1 MTDWMTAD
9 LTFERL
15 SPRHRD
21 CLRLVYRRKRTK
33 EIAALLGLSPGTVS
47 GYCNEAIRILG
58 ARDRIDAAER
68 FAAHEGVDVAAPA
81 PAASGDV
88 DAAPAPF
95 SSGYPTVAAPSDR
108 HPPSGWVA
116 GAPTDRSVELATA
129 AVPTWR
135 KLLPI
140 RTEGSTSNDLGIVA
154 RLLWIPLLALLFAIG
169 FGMLATA
176 VRVVSDL
183 VAGRGAG

>member
-1 MTDWMTAD
+1 MTAD

-68 FAAHEGVDVAAPA
+68 LAAHEGDE
-81 PAASGDV
+81 GDV
-88 DAAPAPF
+88 PGSSATPPSSAAAVSF
-95 SSGYPTVAAPSDR
+95 ASPSDR

-116 GAPTDRSVELATA
+116 GTPTDRSVELPTA

-183 VAGRGAG
+183 VAGRGAD

>member
-1 MTDWMTAD
+1 MTDGMTAD

-68 FAAHEGVDVAAPA
+68 FAAHEGDE
-81 PAASGDV
+81 GDV
-88 DAAPAPF
+88 PGRSATPSSSAAAVPF
-95 SSGYPTVAAPSDR
+95 AAPSDDY
-108 HPPSGWVA
+108 PPSGWVA
-116 GAPTDRSVELATA
+116 GTPTDRSVELPTA
-129 AVPTWR
+129 ATPTWR

-154 RLLWIPLLALLFAIG
+154 RLAWIPLLAFLIAVG

>member
-1 MTDWMTAD
+1 MKDWMTAD
-9 LTFERL
+9 LTFDRL

-68 FAAHEGVDVAAPA
+68 FAAFEGVDVAASSPVA
-81 PAASGDV
+81 PTIPLPLSHEGEV
-88 DAAPAPF
+88 P
-95 SSGYPTVAAPSDR
+95 PSDR
-108 HPPSGWVA
+108 HPPSGWVVE
-116 GAPTDRSVELATA
+116 PTADRPVKLPTA
-129 AVPTWR
+129 AVPAWR

-154 RLLWIPLLALLFAIG
+154 RLLWIPLLALFFAVG

>member
-1 MTDWMTAD
+1 
-9 LTFERL
+9 
-15 SPRHRD
+15 
-21 CLRLVYRRKRTK
+21 
-33 EIAALLGLSPGTVS
+33 
-47 GYCNEAIRILG
+47 
-58 ARDRIDAAER
+58 
-68 FAAHEGVDVAAPA
+68 
-81 PAASGDV
+81 
-88 DAAPAPF
+88 
-95 SSGYPTVAAPSDR
+95 
-108 HPPSGWVA
+108 
-116 GAPTDRSVELATA
+116 
-129 AVPTWR
+129 VPTWR

>member
-1 MTDWMTAD
+1 MTAD

-21 CLRLVYRRKRTK
+21 CLRLVYRRKHTK
-33 EIAALLGLSPGTVS
+33 EIAVLLGLSPGTVS

-68 FAAHEGVDVAAPA
+68 FALHEGVDVAAPA
-81 PAASGDV
+81 PAGAASGDIE
-88 DAAPAPF
+88 AAPAPF

-116 GAPTDRSVELATA
+116 ATPTDRSVELPTA

>member
-1 MTDWMTAD
+1 MTAD
-9 LTFERL
+9 FSFERL

-68 FAAHEGVDVAAPA
+68 FAAFEGEDVAATSPPA
-81 PAASGDV
+81 SAIPLPLSHEGG
-88 DAAPAPF
+88 AP
-95 SSGYPTVAAPSDR
+95 PSDR
-108 HPPSGWVA
+108 HPPSGWVVE
-116 GAPTDRSVELATA
+116 APADRPVELPTA
-129 AVPTWR
+129 AVPAWR

-140 RTEGSTSNDLGIVA
+140 RTDGSTSTDLGIVA
-154 RLLWIPLLALLFAIG
+154 RLLWIPLLALFFAVG

-176 VRVVSDL
+176 VRVISDL
-183 VAGRGAG
+183 VAGRGAA